1 MNGTAV
7 NVSVMIAAV
16 EVADAERPDSLE
28 LTGILELTGEGQKGP
43 AIRQVMEPAL
53 QLRRPS
59 CAAPV
64 PGWVFRQAVSAAPGG
79 VC

>member
-16 EVADAERPDSLE
+16 EVADAERPDS
-28 LTGILELTGEGQKGP
+28 LELTGEGQKGP